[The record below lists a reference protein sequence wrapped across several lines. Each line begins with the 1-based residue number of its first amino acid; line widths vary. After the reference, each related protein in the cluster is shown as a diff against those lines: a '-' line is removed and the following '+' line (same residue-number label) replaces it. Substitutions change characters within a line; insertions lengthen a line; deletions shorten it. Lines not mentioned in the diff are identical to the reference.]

1 VLVLCPTELRHAIS
15 RAVEIAFFVYRSP
28 PLHARAARVDPV
40 EQAVSSSDQPLE
52 TNALEPIPTEPTARE
67 AGGELSIRPARSEDV
82 GRLHELL
89 SLYARAG
96 LVRRRPMEELHRELR
111 GFMVAELG
119 GRIVGSVALRVHS
132 PALAE
137 IASLTVD
144 EGHHGRGIGGRLIR
158 AAVLRAHAAGVKRIF
173 AFTFRERL
181 FHQIGFRSTPITAF
195 PQKLATDY
203 GGFALAAGPKAAVV
217 LDLET
222 TGRPTPAA
230 APLGSA
236 PAPAPP
242 PADRPPRTPPPDR
255 GTPPEIAERM
265 TENQSKPRPSI
276 AILGGGN
283 LGRAL
288 AMGWTESGYCAPSE
302 IRITRR
308 NPEKL
313 TYFAEAGFGVG
324 SDNIEAVRASEIVI
338 VAVQPQQVE
347 ELLEEIRPAIEP
359 ARHRV
364 ISVVSGISIAQL
376 QERLGDGVPIV
387 RAMPNTAVSIGQSMT
402 CLSSDEPGAAALA
415 EAQELF
421 DLVGRTLVIAE
432 DMMIPATALCACGVA
447 FFLRSIRAASQG
459 GIEIGFHPEEAL
471 LLAAQ
476 TAKGAAALVLSHG
489 RHPESEIDQVTTPR
503 GCTIAGL
510 NEMEHK
516 GFSSAMIKGILL
528 SAAKAEGLYRA
539 G

>member
-1 VLVLCPTELRHAIS
+1 VIRRVVDSSGDTSGAQASVSAPAGPPGREVQAGADELT
-15 RAVEIAFFVYRSP
+15 
-28 PLHARAARVDPV
+28 LRAAR
-40 EQAVSSSDQPLE
+40 
-52 TNALEPIPTEPTARE
+52 T
-67 AGGELSIRPARSEDV
+67 EDV
-82 GRLHELL
+82 ARLHELL
-89 SLYARAG
+89 SVYARAG
-96 LVRRRPMEELHRELR
+96 LVRKRPIEELHRELR
-111 GFMVAELG
+111 GFLVAVIR
-119 GRIVGSVALRVHS
+119 GRIVGSVAIRIHS

-144 EGHHGRGIGGRLIR
+144 EAHHGQGIGGRMIR
-158 AAVLRAHAAGVKRIF
+158 AAVLRAHAAGVRRVF

-181 FHQIGFRSTPITAF
+181 FHQIGFRPASIAEF

-217 LDLET
+217 LDLESVPLPVT
-222 TGRPTPAA
+222 VPYARRASSGAGGEERAARP
-230 APLGSA
+230 
-236 PAPAPP
+236 PAPAP
-242 PADRPPRTPPPDR
+242 DSHSQ
-255 GTPPEIAERM
+255 IVERM
-265 TENQSKPRPSI
+265 TEKETKLRPAI

-288 AMGWTESGYCAPSE
+288 AMGWTEAGYCSPGE

-313 TYFAEAGFGVG
+313 TYFAEAGFRVG
-324 SDNIEAVRASEIVI
+324 SDNVEAVRDSDLII
-338 VAVQPQQVE
+338 LAVQPQQVSN
-347 ELLEEIRPAIEP
+347 LLDEIGPAID
-359 ARHRV
+359 AGRHRV
-364 ISVVSGISIAQL
+364 ISVVSGVSIQQL
-376 QERLGDGVPIV
+376 QQRLGDGVAIV

-402 CLSSDEPGAAALA
+402 CLSADERGEEALA
-415 EAQELF
+415 EAQGLF

-432 DMMIPATALCACGVA
+432 NMMIPATALCACGVA

-528 SAAKAEGLYRA
+528 SAAKAEGLYRSE
-539 G
+539 